1 LKNFDELLESVK
13 KANPVK
19 VAVAQANDMEVIET
33 VKMATEKGIAQFYL
47 VGDAKEIQEK
57 CQQLRT
63 HPEQLYH
70 W

>member
-1 LKNFDELLESVK
+1 VSPLKNFDELLESVK

-33 VKMATEKGIAQFYL
+33 VKMATEKGHCPVFI
-47 VGDAKEIQEK
+47 
-57 CQQLRT
+57 
-63 HPEQLYH
+63 

>member
-1 LKNFDELLESVK
+1 MKEESVRYIAIGKPKNTHLGGEPLKNFDELLESVK

-33 VKMATEKGIAQFYL
+33 VKMATEKALPSFI
-47 VGDAKEIQEK
+47 
-57 CQQLRT
+57 
-63 HPEQLYH
+63 